1 MERLLS
7 EARTPA
13 HLLST
18 FGQVALLVAPQQ
30 EAAAA
35 EVPTATAALLAR
47 HLGLQA
53 AAVVVVLEL
62 QTRLGLQQQ
71 QAQVALVGLE
81 VVPLVAEQLQGGL
94 R

>member
-7 EARTPA
+7 EARTLA

-53 AAVVVVLEL
+53 AAAGVVLEL
-62 QTRLGLQQQ
+62 QTRLGFQQQ
-71 QAQVALVGLE
+71 QAQAALVALA
-81 VVPLVAEQLQGGL
+81 VVPLVVGQLQGGL

>member
-7 EARTPA
+7 EALTLA
-13 HLLST
+13 HLLLT

-35 EVPTATAALLAR
+35 AVPMAAVALLAR
-47 HLGLQA
+47 HLGLQEA
-53 AAVVVVLEL
+53 AAGVVLEL
-62 QTRLGLQQQ
+62 QTRLGFQQQ
-71 QAQVALVGLE
+71 QAQAALVALA
-81 VVPLVAEQLQGGL
+81 VVPLVVGQLQGGL